1 MMAGASRTLKLSILA
16 DVDQLNKSLKAAN
29 NDVENS
35 SSKMGD
41 FGKKAGLAFAA
52 AAAAA
57 AAYAIKIGVD
67 GVKAAIEDEA
77 AQMRLATALENVTGA
92 TKLQIAEVE
101 AQILKTSLL
110 TGVTD
115 DELRPSFERLLRSTN
130 DSSQA
135 LKLQQLALDIAAGSG
150 KSLESVSNAL
160 GKGIDGSTGALGKL
174 GIGLSAAQLKTMS
187 MEEVTAK
194 LAETF
199 GGQAAAN
206 ANTFEGRMA
215 RLKVAFG
222 ESVETIGF
230 ALLPILQKFV
240 DLITTYVLPVVEK
253 FSSLMSN
260 KAENGLGKRID
271 ETVAVIKTFAI
282 PVFNGLKKAFDFVKA
297 AIMENI
303 DEFKSFFEVVKF
315 LAPVIGKIFG
325 TVFTVIGKI
334 AAITINT
341 FAGVLAAIKPVLNF
355 AIDAINLIIRGINLI
370 KTGPDIAS
378 IPNIT
383 SGPKVTDLGMIPG
396 ADEVKIPTVFTPS
409 VDTPDTPGGSK
420 GTTKPKIPVPVFD
433 PARVGMTSGGVRPQD
448 VFDPNRVGMTSGGA
462 TINLTVNGAIDGEGT
477 ARTIIDA
484 LNNSFYRGTSGAGAL
499 VFE

>member
-1 MMAGASRTLKLSILA
+1 MAGASRTLKLSILA

-29 NDVENS
+29 SDVENS

-77 AQMRLATALENVTGA
+77 AQAKLATALENVTGA
-92 TKLQIAEVE
+92 TKKQIAEVE
-101 AQILKTSLL
+101 EQILKTSLL

-130 DSSQA
+130 SSSEA
-135 LKLQQLALDIAAGSG
+135 LKLQKLALEIAAGSG
-150 KSLESVSNAL
+150 KSLEAVSNAL

-194 LAETF
+194 LADTF

-253 FSSLMSN
+253 FSSLMGN

-271 ETVAVIKTFAI
+271 ETISVIKTFAI
-282 PVFNGLKKAFDFVKA
+282 PVFNGLKKAFETVKA

-315 LAPVIGKIFG
+315 LAPVIGTIFG
-325 TVFTVIGKI
+325 TVFKVIGKI

-370 KTGPDIAS
+370 KTGPDIGS
-378 IPNIT
+378 IPKIT

-396 ADEVKIPTVFTPS
+396 ADEIEIPTVFTPS
-409 VDTPDTPGGSK
+409 VDTPDTPGK
-420 GTTKPKIPVPVFD
+420 ATAKPKIPVPVFD